1 MHGAR
6 ESAALSISLFIL
18 IFFLSVTHVQH
29 NPAAAATHRDT
40 HALDV
45 SGAPHCWL
53 VARATPHHHH
63 HQHHL
68 IAGLRKQTAHNIIG
82 KCTTCQ
88 RCMTRPVAL
97 ETSSHQAAV
106 GCCCCSLIPSK
117 RMMSVCER
125 GKGWGEGG
133 GVDTGCFS
141 QHKKKKQGYEIEFIK
156 LRHC

>member
-1 MHGAR
+1 MVLEKVQLLYFFIFSPQSDSCKH
-6 ESAALSISLFIL
+6 SPAAAA
-18 IFFLSVTHVQH
+18 
-29 NPAAAATHRDT
+29 AAAATHRDT

-53 VARATPHHHH
+53 VARATPHHH
-63 HQHHL
+63 HHL

-97 ETSSHQAAV
+97 ETSSHQAEV
-106 GCCCCSLIPSK
+106 GSGSLIPSK

-125 GKGWGEGG
+125 GEQWEEGG
-133 GVDTGCFS
+133 GGGQAAFCST
-141 QHKKKKQGYEIEFIK
+141 KKQGYEIE
-156 LRHC
+156 